1 MIFLGIKKN
10 EKNQKKGFQTARFE
24 TLKFLGL
31 ALLFWCNLVFAGGD
45 LLEVEFESEQR
56 LHILQSLVPD
66 IEILNENKVLLYADK
81 RLQNVLKRR
90 EFKFTIKISDLSEF
104 YARRAQADM
113 ARRNKT
119 MGSMGG
125 FRTFAEIEQTLDQ
138 LVQTYPQFISKFSIG
153 KSFEGRDIWALK
165 ISANSETKPAAWF
178 DALHHSREPLS
189 AELVLRFV
197 DNFVKQYFY
206 DLEIMR
212 LMHTRNIIVV
222 PCVNPDGYEYNRQ
235 TNPQGGGMW
244 RKNRRPNL
252 DGSYGVDLNR
262 NYGWKWGTVVYD
274 TSMEND
280 SYQGV
285 SAFSEAET
293 SALRD
298 LMALEKP
305 RFAVTLHSYGN
316 EWMFPWGYTDDPSL
330 SDSLFR
336 YYADRLTDKNGYV
349 AENGWHLYGATS
361 GTTDDYLYA
370 TYGTLAYTLEAG
382 TYPDGFWPAPSHVD
396 PIFEDVYPS
405 FKQIV
410 QWAGASPIM
419 KPMWKE
425 VYGNGDQAFDAGE
438 VWELQLNITNEGTL
452 PLDGFLNIYQQNQ
465 NISID
470 NPLLALS
477 IAPRETWISTPVTIY
492 ISEKT
497 QHIESINLIWNFENF
512 STPQILKIP
521 IGKARLIAWDDMDVA
536 DFAWNVSNPQEKWAW
551 HRTVPHFVSPETTPT
566 SKCWVTGSGD
576 ALLNYNVHGLTML
589 TSPRF
594 SALGL
599 DNLELSYRRWFAN
612 VGGAQDDR
620 LDVQISN
627 DDGATWRSIERI
639 PNRNHWENAQFN
651 LESVLPLTD
660 RMRLRFIAQDA
671 MNDDIT
677 EACIDEIS
685 LKSRSSLPTVG
696 VWGKVATGEWLRMV
710 VDGKP
715 FANVQ
720 VYASFQTENPYSLP
734 NMVGELF
741 LSGHIFPLWQAQIN
755 AQGQAIWLLQCPDFT
770 EFKGYRL
777 YVQALL
783 TNPDQTFEISRP
795 TVLTFE

>member
-1 MIFLGIKKN
+1 MIFLEIKKN
-10 EKNQKKGFQTARFE
+10 GKQQKGFQTARFE
-24 TLKFLGL
+24 TLMFLGL
-31 ALLFWCNLVFAGGD
+31 VWWCNLVFAGD
-45 LLEVEFESEQR
+45 LLEVEIESDER
-56 LHILQSLVPD
+56 LQVLQSLVPD
-66 IEILNENKVLLYADK
+66 VEILNDNKVLLYADK

-90 EFKFTIKISDLSEF
+90 EFEFTIKISDLQEY

-113 ARRNKT
+113 VRRNAKT
-119 MGSMGG
+119 TGSMGG

-165 ISANSETKPAAWF
+165 ISANSSPKPTAWF
-178 DALHHSREPLS
+178 DALHHAREPLS
-189 AELVLRFV
+189 TELVLRFV
-197 DNFVKQYFY
+197 DNFVKQSFY
-206 DLEIMR
+206 DLETTR

-235 TNPQGGGMW
+235 THPQGGGMW

-262 NYGWKWGTVVYD
+262 NYGWKWGTVVD
-274 TSMEND
+274 ENLSMNSEL
-280 SYQGV
+280 YQGV
-285 SAFSEAET
+285 SAFSETET
-293 SALRD
+293 RALRD
-298 LMALEKP
+298 LMAIEKP
-305 RFAVTLHSYGN
+305 RFAVTIHSYGN
-316 EWMFPWGYTDDPSL
+316 EWMFPWGYTDEPNL
-330 SDSLFR
+330 ADSVFR
-336 YYADRLTDKNGYV
+336 YYAERLTDKTGYV
-349 AENGWHLYGATS
+349 AENAWHLYGATS

-370 TYGTLAYTLEAG
+370 TLETLAYTLEAG
-382 TYPDGFWPAPSHVD
+382 THTDGFWAAPSRIE
-396 PIFEDVYPS
+396 PIFIDLYPS
-405 FKQIV
+405 FKQVV

-419 KPMWKE
+419 KPTWRE
-425 VYGNGDQAFDAGE
+425 IHGNSDQAFDAGE
-438 VWELQLNITNEGTL
+438 IWELQLNITNEGTS
-452 PLDGFLNIYQQNQ
+452 PLKGSLNIYQQNQ
-465 NISID
+465 NLTTD
-470 NPLLALS
+470 NLS
-477 IAPRETWISTPVTIY
+477 IAPRETWTSAPIIIF

-497 QHIESINLIWNFENF
+497 QTIEFINLTLDFEQF

-521 IGKARLIAWDDMDVA
+521 IGKPRLIAWDDMEVA
-536 DFAWNVSNPQEKWAW
+536 DFNWKVSNPQEKWAW
-551 HRTVPHFVSPETTPT
+551 HRTVPHFVSPETTPS

-576 ALLNYNVHGLTML
+576 ALLNYNVHGLTTL

-594 SALGL
+594 SAMGL

-627 DDGATWRSIERI
+627 DDGATWRSLERI
-639 PNRNHWENAQFN
+639 PNRNHWEKVHFE
-651 LESVLPLTD
+651 LENVLPLTD

-677 EACIDEIS
+677 EACIDEIA

-696 VWGKVATGEWLRMV
+696 MWGKASKNEWVRMV
-710 VDGKP
+710 IDGKP
-715 FANVQ
+715 HANVQ
-720 VYASFQTENPYSLP
+720 VYASFQTENPYNLP

-741 LSGHIFPLWQAQIN
+741 LSGHIFPLWQAQTN
-755 AQGQAIWLLQCPDFT
+755 AQGQAVWLLQCPDFT

-783 TNPDQTFEISRP
+783 SNPDQTFEISRP
-795 TVLTFE
+795 TAFTFE

>member
-1 MIFLGIKKN
+1 MH
-10 EKNQKKGFQTARFE
+10 EKQRQGFQTARFE
-24 TLKFLGL
+24 TLKFLGF
-31 ALLFWCNLVFAGGD
+31 ALFLWCKGVLAGGD
-45 LLEVEFESEQR
+45 LLEVDVESEER
-56 LHILQSLVPD
+56 LHVLQSLVPD
-66 IEILNENKVLLYADK
+66 VEILNENKVLLYADK
-81 RLQNVLKRR
+81 RLKNILKRR
-90 EFKFTIKISDLSEF
+90 EFKFNVKISNLEEF
-104 YARRAQADM
+104 YARRAQADII
-113 ARRNKT
+113 RRSAKAA
-119 MGSMGG
+119 GSMGG

-153 KSFEGRDIWALK
+153 KTFEGRTIWALK
-165 ISANSETKPAAWF
+165 ISSNSDTGCCSTPTKPTTWF

-189 AELVLRFV
+189 AELLLRFV

-206 DLEIMR
+206 DIEIMR

-235 TNPQGGGMW
+235 THPQGGGMW

-262 NYGWKWGTVVYD
+262 NYGWKWGSVVYD
-274 TSMEND
+274 TSMENEL
-280 SYQGV
+280 YQGV

-293 SALRD
+293 TALRD
-298 LMALEKP
+298 FMALEKP
-305 RFAVTLHSYGN
+305 RLAVTVHSYGN
-316 EWMFPWGYTDDPSL
+316 EWMFPWGYTDDPSS

-336 YYADRLTDKNGYV
+336 YYAERLTDKNGYV

-361 GTTDDYLYA
+361 GTTDDYLHA

-382 TYPDGFWPAPSHVD
+382 TYPDGFWPEPSRVD

-405 FKQIV
+405 FKQMV

-419 KPMWKE
+419 NPTWRE
-425 VYGNGDQAFDAGE
+425 LYGNGDQAFDAGE

-452 PLDGFLNIYQQNQ
+452 PLKGSLNIYQQNQ
-465 NISID
+465 NLIID
-470 NPLLALS
+470 NSDLSLS
-477 IAPRETWISTPVTIY
+477 IAPREQWTSAPVIIH
-492 ISEKT
+492 ISEKA
-497 QHIESINLIWNFENF
+497 QSIELINLIWQFEDF
-512 STPQILKIP
+512 ATPQFLKLP
-521 IGKARLIAWDDMDVA
+521 LGKARVIAWDDMDVA

-551 HRTVPHFVSPETTPT
+551 HRTLPHFVSPEAAPT

-576 ALLNYNVHGLTML
+576 DLLNYNVHGLTTL

-594 SALGL
+594 SAEGL

-620 LDVQISN
+620 LDVQLSN
-627 DDGATWRSIERI
+627 DDGATWRTLERI
-639 PNRNHWENAQFN
+639 PNRNHWENAHFA

-671 MNDDIT
+671 MNDDFT

-685 LKSRSSLPTVG
+685 LKSRSSLPTIG
-696 VWGKVATGEWLRMV
+696 IWGKVTKDEWVRMV
-710 VDGKP
+710 IDGQP
-715 FANVQ
+715 LANVQ
-720 VYASFQTENPYSLP
+720 VYASFQTENPYNLP
-734 NMVGELF
+734 NMIGQLF
-741 LSGHIFPLWQAQIN
+741 LSGHIFPLWAAQTN

-770 EFKGYRL
+770 EFKSYRL

-783 TNPDQTFEISRP
+783 SNPDQTFEMSRP